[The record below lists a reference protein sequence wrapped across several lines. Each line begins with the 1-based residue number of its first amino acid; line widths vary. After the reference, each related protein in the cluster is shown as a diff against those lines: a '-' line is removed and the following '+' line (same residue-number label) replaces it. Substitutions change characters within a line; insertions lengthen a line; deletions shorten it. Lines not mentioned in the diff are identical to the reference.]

1 MDSSAHWQSV
11 YTQKSPDSVSWFQAE
26 PTHSLTLIR
35 AVTPSLDASIVDIGG
50 GASTLVDA
58 LLASG
63 YTALTVLDLAPAAL
77 QHARDRLGPAGAPVM
92 WVAADVLTV
101 DFPAASVDVWH
112 DRAVFHFL
120 TQPDARAQ
128 YLAQVRRAVRA
139 GGHVVIATFAEDGP
153 TRCSGLEV
161 ARYAPHELQEAF
173 GPGFV
178 LVSSAREVHVT
189 PSGATQAFTYGVFRW
204 QGDRSAPL
212 NSREDR

>member
-1 MDSSAHWQSV
+1 MDTSSHWQSV
-11 YTQKSPDSVSWFQAE
+11 YTQKSPESVSWFQAA
-26 PTHSLTLIR
+26 PVRSHTLITQVAPAR
-35 AVTPSLDASIVDIGG
+35 DASIVDIGG

-77 QHARDRLGPAGAPVM
+77 QHARERVGATAETVT

-120 TQPDARAQ
+120 TQPAARAQ
-128 YLAQVRRAVRA
+128 YLAQVRRALRP
-139 GGHVVIATFAEDGP
+139 GGHVVIATFADDGP

-161 ARYAPHELQEAF
+161 ARYAAPELHAAF
-173 GPGFV
+173 GAEFV
-178 LVSSAREVHVT
+178 LEASEREVHVT
-189 PSGATQAFTYGVFRW
+189 PSGATQAFTYCVCRW
-204 QGDRSAPL
+204 RGDAPTL
-212 NSREDR
+212 YAA